1 MGKST
6 KYIFQ
11 HIHKCGGTSISKT
24 FRDHPDFIFSIPR
37 EGSFVHGTA
46 STHIEQYVWDQA
58 IKFTIVRNPYD
69 RAVSAYKMICKP
81 TSLIPNKWRRIFP
94 SFLAFARF
102 LNNANLNS
110 HSAPRDVL
118 TKEYIKSIDNVI
130 HHCSTF
136 SNPKYRIDE
145 MDEILRIESLEEDF
159 KRAFKGTSLMDYEL
173 QHANKTFVKPFSE
186 FYCDESRELIEGA
199 YGGDIE
205 RFSYEF

>member
-1 MGKST
+1 MGKT
-6 KYIFQ
+6 NKYIFQ
-11 HIHKCGGTSISKT
+11 PIHKCGGTSISKT

-46 STHIEQYVWDQA
+46 SSHIERSVWEEA

-69 RAVSAYKMICKP
+69 RAVSAYKMFSKP
-81 TSLIPNKWRRIFP
+81 TSLVPNKWRRIFP
-94 SFLAFARF
+94 NFLEFARF
-102 LNNANLNS
+102 LSNANLQS
-110 HSAPRDVL
+110 HTAPPDIL

-145 MDEILRIESLEEDF
+145 MNKILRLESLNEDF
-159 KRAFKGTSLMDYEL
+159 ETAFRGTSLTDYEL
-173 QHANKTFVKPFSE
+173 QHANKTFAKPFRE
-186 FYCDESRELIEGA
+186 FYCNESRALIERS
-199 YGGDIE
+199 YKRDIE